1 MKTEPN
7 WKIKPKHYDSF
18 AGGNTYGLDENNTLW
33 LVAYV
38 TQSWVDFLVDF
49 DGNAEGAK
57 VGDFDGCQVGD
68 VWDADNILIAVDE
81 AELEAAALMAQAKQ
95 EFGF

>member
-7 WKIKPKHYDSF
+7 WKIKPKHYDGC
-18 AGGNTYGLDENNTLW
+18 AGGGIYGLDENNTLW
-33 LVAYV
+33 LVDYV

-49 DGNAEGAK
+49 DGNADGAK
-57 VGDFDGCQVGD
+57 VGDFDGCRVGD
-68 VWDADNILIAVDE
+68 VWDPDNILIAVDE
-81 AELEAAALMAQAKQ
+81 AELEFAALKAGAEQ